1 MDIQK
6 LKDYRWALEF
16 IKGRIDICQDEEI
29 KEMYR
34 NEIIYYKKLI
44 TGRYKV
50 CGYNCGREA

>member
-50 CGYNCGREA
+50 C